1 MSNITST
8 STINFFSDTV
18 TVVEVDKIIYI
29 PIKPICE
36 NLGIDYK
43 TQLDKINSDS
53 VLSKARGLIPL
64 ATNSGAQSTL
74 CLPLKYM
81 YGWLMKLNPS
91 KVAPHVSDKLIQYQE
106 LIYDVIYDHFHPK
119 QEISTI
125 LPNDIANVVLN
136 GLKPIIID
144 HLNTST
150 DLISRHNTQI
160 NALYDGFLKLA
171 HQQDTLV
178 EHQDVLITEIKE
190 AFQIVKN
197 ENLSAINNL
206 KNSIVK
212 LNTNSATPNGR
223 MVTLGELKRDPALGS
238 VVARFISNRSS
249 QSLAQ
254 SLVFWTEHNGQK
266 LGKSGSAN
274 LYPYDLA
281 ITFFDETI
289 NPYIKKYI

>member
-18 TVVEVDKIIYI
+18 IAIKIDEIVYV

-36 NLGIDYK
+36 NLGIAWAS
-43 TQLDKINSDS
+43 QLEKIKADS
-53 VLSKARGLIPL
+53 LLSKAILSTSM
-64 ATNSGAQSTL
+64 ATNSGTQSTL

-106 LIYDVIYDHFHPK
+106 LIYDVIYNHFHPK

-136 GLKPIIID
+136 GLKSIILD

-150 DLISRHNTQI
+150 DLVSRHNTQI

-178 EHQDVLITEIKE
+178 EHQDILITEIKE

-212 LNTNSATPNGR
+212 LNTSSATPNGR

-281 ITFFDETI
+281 IAFFDETI

>member
-18 TVVEVDKIIYI
+18 IAVKTDEVVYV

-36 NLGIDYK
+36 NLGIAWSG
-43 TQLDKINSDS
+43 QLVKINNDPT
-53 VLSKARGLIPL
+53 LSKAITEIVIPSNGGPQ
-64 ATNSGAQSTL
+64 TVI
-74 CLPLKYM
+74 CLQLKYM

-274 LYPYDLA
+274 LYPYDLV